1 MKLKIVYF
9 GSSLAGKSTNVKT
22 LYQILRSKNLT
33 KGDMVVMETEEQR
46 TFFVEMF
53 ISSINIDGYDIE
65 LKILTTPGQF
75 RLHPLRKVIMK
86 GVDGLVF
93 VVDSSKEREKVNFL
107 VMRETAAVLKEQG
120 EDLMRFPVVVGLI
133 VFLIFIV
140 INFIVITRGAE
151 RVSEVAARFTLDAMP
166 GKQMSID
173 ADLNAGLITEEEAKR
188 RRAQLEQEASFYGA
202 MDGASK
208 FIRGDAIAALI
219 ILFLSLV
226 GGLVVGLAFKGMG
239 FLDAIRTYSL
249 LTVGEG
255 LASQIPALMLSTSAG
270 VVVTKSSSKDKLG
283 SVLLAEFSKE
293 PRVFLFSSG
302 LLLFIGLIPGFP
314 KIPFFLMAGI
324 LGGLYY
330 TLNKALKQEE
340 LRKLEEVLKEQKKP
354 ALEKKEEE
362 FFTQPEAIAL
372 EIGYGLIPYVDES
385 QGGDIP
391 DRIKSI
397 RRQLANDYGVI
408 IPLVHIRDNLRLK
421 PHQYRILVR
430 GIEVDSFEVF
440 PGHWLAID
448 LGNAREP
455 LQGIETKDPSF
466 KLKAYWIREELKDK
480 AQRLGYM
487 VVDISTVIITHLSET
502 IKRNLYEIL
511 GRAEVM
517 ELVENL
523 SKKYPKAVQGLVPDV
538 VPISILHRVLQ
549 NLLREGIPIN
559 DLLTILETLAD
570 YIEQTKDPDLLT
582 EFVRQRLSK
591 RITRLYST
599 NGTLYAMI
607 LSPKLEAKLTA
618 YVQEGKEDEFL
629 DLLVNKV
636 YPKLSQEVVRFNQYQ
651 AMPLIITSGSI
662 RRHIRKVLE
671 NYMPNLTV
679 LSYNEL
685 DRQLNLKVIGVIDE
699 D

>member
-1 MKLKIVYF
+1 MKLQEGWVVIAFVIIL
-9 GSSLAGKSTNVKT
+9 SAIILPIPALLLDLLLT
-22 LYQILRSKNLT
+22 LSI
-33 KGDMVVMETEEQR
+33 
-46 TFFVEMF
+46 TFSMTV
-53 ISSINIDGYDIE
+53 
-65 LKILTTPGQF
+65 LILTNFIKEPLELSVFPSILLLGTLL
-75 RLHPLRKVIMK
+75 RLSLNIAAARRILLYGHEGTSAAGHIIE
-86 GVDGLVF
+86 GFGTF
-93 VVDSSKEREKVNFL
+93 VVGGD
-107 VMRETAAVLKEQG
+107 
-120 EDLMRFPVVVGLI
+120 VVVGLV

-188 RRAQLEQEASFYGA
+188 RRSQLEQEASFYGA

-226 GGLVVGLAFKGMG
+226 GGLVVGIVMKGMAFG
-239 FLDAIRTYSL
+239 DAISTYTL

-255 LASQIPALMLSTSAG
+255 LASQIPALMLSTASG
-270 VVVTKSSSKDKLG
+270 IVVTKSSSKEELG
-283 SVLLAEFSKE
+283 GALLKEFSKE

-314 KIPFFLMAGI
+314 KLPFFFMSAL
-324 LGGLYY
+324 LGGLYFA
-330 TLNKALKQEE
+330 LNRAIKERE
-340 LRKLEEVLKEQKKP
+340 IRKLEEVLREQRKP
-354 ALEKKEEE
+354 SQEKKEEE
-362 FFTQPEAIAL
+362 LITQPEAIAL
-372 EIGYGLIPYVDES
+372 EIGYGIIPYVDES

-391 DRIKSI
+391 ERIRTI
-397 RRQLANDYGVI
+397 RRQLASEYGI
-408 IPLVHIRDNLRLK
+408 IVPLVHIRDNLKLK
-421 PHQYRILVR
+421 PNQYRILIR
-430 GIEVDSFEVF
+430 GIEVDSYEIMSN
-440 PGHWLAID
+440 HWLAID
-448 LGNAREP
+448 LGSAKEP

-466 KLKAYWIREELKDK
+466 KLKAYWIREEHKDR

-502 IKRNLYEIL
+502 LKRNLHEIL
-511 GRAEVM
+511 GRSEVLD
-517 ELVENL
+517 LVESL
-523 SKKYPKAVQGLVPDV
+523 SKRYPKAVQGLVPDV
-538 VPISILHRVLQ
+538 VPISTLHRVLQ

-570 YIEQTKDPDLLT
+570 YIDQTKDPDTLT
-582 EFVRQRLSK
+582 EFVRQRLAK
-591 RITRLYST
+591 RITRTYST
-599 NGTLYAMI
+599 NGTLHALI
-607 LSPKLEAKLTA
+607 ISPKLEARLSA

-629 DLLVNKV
+629 DLLINSI
-636 YPKLSQEVVRFNQYQ
+636 YPKLTKEVVKFNQYQ
-651 AMPLIITSGSI
+651 AVPVLITPSNI
-662 RRHIRKVLE
+662 RRHIKRVLE
-671 NYMPNLTV
+671 AYIPNLAV

>member
-1 MKLKIVYF
+1 MLREGWIIIAFIVILSAIILPIPAF
-9 GSSLAGKSTNVKT
+9 LLDLLLALSITFSLTV
-22 LYQILRSKNLT
+22 L
-33 KGDMVVMETEEQR
+33 V
-46 TFFVEMF
+46 
-53 ISSINIDGYDIE
+53 
-65 LKILTTPGQF
+65 LTTFIKEPLELSVFPSILLLGTLL
-75 RLHPLRKVIMK
+75 RLSLNIAAARRILLHGHEGTDAAGHIIE
-86 GVDGLVF
+86 GFGTF
-93 VVDSSKEREKVNFL
+93 VVGGDI
-107 VMRETAAVLKEQG
+107 
-120 EDLMRFPVVVGLI
+120 VVGLI

-226 GGLVVGLAFKGMG
+226 GGLVVGLVFKGMG

-255 LASQIPALMLSTSAG
+255 LASQIPALMLSTAAG
-270 VVVTKSSSKDKLG
+270 VVVTKSSSKDRLG
-283 SVLLAEFSKE
+283 RALLEEFSKE

-314 KIPFFLMAGI
+314 KLPFFLLAGL

-391 DRIKSI
+391 ERIKSI
-397 RRQLANDYGVI
+397 RRQLANEYGVI

-421 PHQYRILVR
+421 PHQYRILIR
-430 GIEVDSFEVF
+430 GIEVDSYEVF

>member
-1 MKLKIVYF
+1 MLREGWIIIAFIVILSAIILPIPALLLDLLLALSITF
-9 GSSLAGKSTNVKT
+9 SLTV
-22 LYQILRSKNLT
+22 L
-33 KGDMVVMETEEQR
+33 V
-46 TFFVEMF
+46 
-53 ISSINIDGYDIE
+53 
-65 LKILTTPGQF
+65 LTTFIKEPLELSVFPSILLLGTLL
-75 RLHPLRKVIMK
+75 RLSLNIAAARRILLYGHEGTDAAGHIIE
-86 GVDGLVF
+86 GFGTF
-93 VVDSSKEREKVNFL
+93 VVGGD
-107 VMRETAAVLKEQG
+107 
-120 EDLMRFPVVVGLI
+120 VVVGLI

-607 LSPKLEAKLTA
+607 ISPKLEAKLTA

-636 YPKLSQEVVRFNQYQ
+636 YPKLSQEIVKFNQYQ
-651 AMPLIITSGSI
+651 AIPLIITSGSI
-662 RRHIRKVLE
+662 RRHVRKVLE

-685 DRQLNLKVIGVIDE
+685 DRQLNLKVIGVVDE

>member
-1 MKLKIVYF
+1 MFREGWVILAFVVILGAIVLPVPALLLDLL
-9 GSSLAGKSTNVKT
+9 LALS
-22 LYQILRSKNLT
+22 I
-33 KGDMVVMETEEQR
+33 
-46 TFFVEMF
+46 TFSMTV
-53 ISSINIDGYDIE
+53 
-65 LKILTTPGQF
+65 LVLTTFIKDPLELSAFPSILLLGTLL
-75 RLHPLRKVIMK
+75 RLSLNIAAARRILLYGHEGTSAAGHIIE
-86 GVDGLVF
+86 GFGTF
-93 VVDSSKEREKVNFL
+93 VVGGD
-107 VMRETAAVLKEQG
+107 
-120 EDLMRFPVVVGLI
+120 VVVGLI

-140 INFIVITRGAE
+140 INFVVITRGAE

-188 RRAQLEQEASFYGA
+188 RRAQLEQEASFFGA

-226 GGLVVGLAFKGMG
+226 GGLVVGLVFKGMG
-239 FLDAIRTYSL
+239 FSDALKTYTL

-270 VVVTKSSSKDKLG
+270 IVVTKSSSRDELG
-283 SVLLAEFSKE
+283 KALFREFSKE
-293 PRVFLFSSG
+293 PRVFLFSSA
-302 LLLFIGLIPGFP
+302 LLVFIGLIPGFP
-314 KIPFFLMAGI
+314 KLPFFLMAGV

-330 TLNKALKQEE
+330 ALSRALKEEE
-340 LRKLEEVLKEQKKP
+340 LKKLEELLKEQKKP
-354 ALEKKEEE
+354 PAEKREEE
-362 FFTQPEAIAL
+362 IITQPETIAL
-372 EIGYGLIPYVDES
+372 EIGYGLIPYVDEA
-385 QGGDIP
+385 QGGDVP
-391 DRIKSI
+391 ERIKTV
-397 RRQLANDYGVI
+397 RRQLASEYGVV
-408 IPLVHIRDNLRLK
+408 IPLVHIRDNLRLR
-421 PHQYRILVR
+421 PHQYRILIR
-430 GIEVDSFEVF
+430 GIEVDSFEIV

-448 LGNAREP
+448 LGNAREA

-466 KLKAYWIREELKDK
+466 KLKAYWIREDQRER

-487 VVDISTVIITHLSET
+487 VVDISTVLITHISET
-502 IKRNLYEIL
+502 IKKNLHEIL
-511 GRAEVM
+511 GRAEVL

-538 VPISILHRVLQ
+538 VPVSILHRVLQ
-549 NLLREGIPIN
+549 NLLREGVPIN

-570 YIEQTKDPDLLT
+570 YIEQTRDPDLLT
-582 EFVRQRLSK
+582 EYVRQRLAK

-607 LSPKLEAKLTA
+607 ISPKVEAKLTI

-629 DLLVNKV
+629 DLLINKV
-636 YPKLSQEVVRFNQYQ
+636 YPKLSQEVSKFTQYQ
-651 AMPLIITSGSI
+651 AMPVLITSSTI
-662 RRHIRKVLE
+662 RRHVRKVLE
-671 NYMPNLTV
+671 NYLPNLTV

>member
-1 MKLKIVYF
+1 MLREGWVI
-9 GSSLAGKSTNVKT
+9 LAFVV
-22 LYQILRSKNLT
+22 ILSAIILPIPALLL
-33 KGDMVVMETEEQR
+33 DILLALSI
-46 TFFVEMF
+46 TFSMTV
-53 ISSINIDGYDIE
+53 
-65 LKILTTPGQF
+65 LVLTTFIKEPLELSAFPSILLLGTLL
-75 RLHPLRKVIMK
+75 RLSLNIAAARRILLYGHEGTSAAGHIIE
-86 GVDGLVF
+86 GFGTF
-93 VVDSSKEREKVNFL
+93 VVGGD
-107 VMRETAAVLKEQG
+107 
-120 EDLMRFPVVVGLI
+120 VVVGLI

-188 RRAQLEQEASFYGA
+188 RRAQLEQEASFFGS

-208 FIRGDAIAALI
+208 FIRGDAIVALI

-226 GGLVVGLAFKGMG
+226 GGLLVGLVFKGMS
-239 FLDAIRTYSL
+239 FSDAIKTYSL

-270 VVVTKSSSKDKLG
+270 IVVTKSSSKEELG
-283 SVLLAEFSKE
+283 RVLFKEFSKE
-293 PRVFLFSSG
+293 PRVFLFSSA
-302 LLLFIGLIPGFP
+302 LLVFIGLIPGFP
-314 KIPFFLMAGI
+314 KLPFFFMAAM

-330 TLNKALKQEE
+330 ALSRSLKQEE
-340 LRKLEEVLKEQKKP
+340 LKRLEEMLREQKKP
-354 ALEKKEEE
+354 STERREEE
-362 FFTQPEAIAL
+362 ILTQPESIAL

-391 DRIKSI
+391 ERIKTV
-397 RRQLANDYGVI
+397 RRQLASEYGVV
-408 IPLVHIRDNLRLK
+408 IPLVHIRDNLRLR
-421 PHQYRILVR
+421 PHQYRILIR
-430 GIEVDSFEVF
+430 GIEVASFEIV

-466 KLKAYWIREELKDK
+466 GLKAYWIREDIKDK
-480 AQRLGYM
+480 AQKLGYM
-487 VVDISTVIITHLSET
+487 VVDISTLMVTHISET
-502 IKRNLYEIL
+502 IKRNLHEIL
-511 GRAEVM
+511 GRAEVL
-517 ELVENL
+517 ELVESL
-523 SKKYPKAVQGLVPDV
+523 SRKYPKAVQGLVPDV
-538 VPISILHRVLQ
+538 VPVSVLHRVLQ

-570 YIEQTKDPDLLT
+570 YIEQTRDPELLT
-582 EFVRQRLSK
+582 EYVRQRLAK

-607 LSPKLEAKLTA
+607 ISPKVEAKLTA
-618 YVQEGKEDEFL
+618 FVQEGKEDEFL
-629 DLLVNKV
+629 NLLINVV
-636 YPKLSQEVVRFNQYQ
+636 YPRLSTEVAKFTQYQ
-651 AMPLIITSGSI
+651 AMPLLITSSSI
-662 RRHIRKVLE
+662 RRHVRKVLE

>member
-1 MKLKIVYF
+1 MLREGWIIIAFIVILSAIILPIPALLLDLLLALSITF
-9 GSSLAGKSTNVKT
+9 SLTV
-22 LYQILRSKNLT
+22 L
-33 KGDMVVMETEEQR
+33 V
-46 TFFVEMF
+46 
-53 ISSINIDGYDIE
+53 
-65 LKILTTPGQF
+65 LTTFIKEPLELSVFPSILLLGTLL
-75 RLHPLRKVIMK
+75 RLSLNIAAARRILLYGHEGTDAAGHIIE
-86 GVDGLVF
+86 GFGTF
-93 VVDSSKEREKVNFL
+93 VVGGD
-107 VMRETAAVLKEQG
+107 
-120 EDLMRFPVVVGLI
+120 VVVGLI

-685 DRQLNLKVIGVIDE
+685 DRQLNLKVIGVVDE

>member
-1 MKLKIVYF
+1 MRLSLNIAAARRILLYGHEGTDAAGHIIEGF
-9 GSSLAGKSTNVKT
+9 GT
-22 LYQILRSKNLT
+22 
-33 KGDMVVMETEEQR
+33 
-46 TFFVEMF
+46 
-53 ISSINIDGYDIE
+53 
-65 LKILTTPGQF
+65 
-75 RLHPLRKVIMK
+75 
-86 GVDGLVF
+86 F
-93 VVDSSKEREKVNFL
+93 VVGGD
-107 VMRETAAVLKEQG
+107 
-120 EDLMRFPVVVGLI
+120 VVVGLI

-607 LSPKLEAKLTA
+607 ISPKLTLGEK
-618 YVQEGKEDEFL
+618 F
-629 DLLVNKV
+629 
-636 YPKLSQEVVRFNQYQ
+636 PLSQTF
-651 AMPLIITSGSI
+651 
-662 RRHIRKVLE
+662 HINKKTAGL
-671 NYMPNLTV
+671 L
-679 LSYNEL
+679 
-685 DRQLNLKVIGVIDE
+685 
-699 D
+699 

>member
-1 MKLKIVYF
+1 MLREGWIIIAFIVILSAIILPIPALLLDLLLALSITF
-9 GSSLAGKSTNVKT
+9 SLTV
-22 LYQILRSKNLT
+22 L
-33 KGDMVVMETEEQR
+33 V
-46 TFFVEMF
+46 
-53 ISSINIDGYDIE
+53 
-65 LKILTTPGQF
+65 LTTFIKEPLELSVFPSILLLGTLL
-75 RLHPLRKVIMK
+75 RLSLNIAAARRILLYGHEGTDAAGHIIE
-86 GVDGLVF
+86 GFGTF
-93 VVDSSKEREKVNFL
+93 VVGGD
-107 VMRETAAVLKEQG
+107 
-120 EDLMRFPVVVGLI
+120 VVVGLI

-607 LSPKLEAKLTA
+607 ISPKLTLGEK
-618 YVQEGKEDEFL
+618 F
-629 DLLVNKV
+629 
-636 YPKLSQEVVRFNQYQ
+636 PLSQTF
-651 AMPLIITSGSI
+651 
-662 RRHIRKVLE
+662 HINKKTAGL
-671 NYMPNLTV
+671 L
-679 LSYNEL
+679 
-685 DRQLNLKVIGVIDE
+685 
-699 D
+699 

>member
-1 MKLKIVYF
+1 LRLSLNIAAARRILLYGHEGTDAAGHIIEGF
-9 GSSLAGKSTNVKT
+9 GT
-22 LYQILRSKNLT
+22 
-33 KGDMVVMETEEQR
+33 
-46 TFFVEMF
+46 
-53 ISSINIDGYDIE
+53 
-65 LKILTTPGQF
+65 
-75 RLHPLRKVIMK
+75 
-86 GVDGLVF
+86 F
-93 VVDSSKEREKVNFL
+93 VVGGD
-107 VMRETAAVLKEQG
+107 
-120 EDLMRFPVVVGLI
+120 VVVGLI

-430 GIEVDSFEVF
+430 VIEVDSFEVF

-607 LSPKLEAKLTA
+607 ISPKLTLGEK
-618 YVQEGKEDEFL
+618 F
-629 DLLVNKV
+629 
-636 YPKLSQEVVRFNQYQ
+636 PLSQTF
-651 AMPLIITSGSI
+651 
-662 RRHIRKVLE
+662 HINKKTAGL
-671 NYMPNLTV
+671 L
-679 LSYNEL
+679 
-685 DRQLNLKVIGVIDE
+685 
-699 D
+699 

>member
-1 MKLKIVYF
+1 MFREGWVIFAFVVILSAIVLPVPALLLDLL
-9 GSSLAGKSTNVKT
+9 LALS
-22 LYQILRSKNLT
+22 I
-33 KGDMVVMETEEQR
+33 
-46 TFFVEMF
+46 TFSMTV
-53 ISSINIDGYDIE
+53 
-65 LKILTTPGQF
+65 LVLTTFIKEPLELSAFPSILLLGTLL
-75 RLHPLRKVIMK
+75 RLSLNIAAARRILLYGHEGTSAAGHIIE
-86 GVDGLVF
+86 GFGTF
-93 VVDSSKEREKVNFL
+93 VVGGD
-107 VMRETAAVLKEQG
+107 
-120 EDLMRFPVVVGLI
+120 VVVGLI

-173 ADLNAGLITEEEAKR
+173 ADLNAGLITEEEAKK
-188 RRAQLEQEASFYGA
+188 RRAQLEQEASFFGA

-226 GGLVVGLAFKGMG
+226 GGLLVGLVFKGMG
-239 FLDAIRTYSL
+239 FSDAIRTYSL

-270 VVVTKSSSKDKLG
+270 IVVTKSSSKEEIG
-283 SVLLAEFSKE
+283 RVLFKEFSKE
-293 PRVFLFSSG
+293 PRVFLFSSA
-302 LLLFIGLIPGFP
+302 LLVFIGLIPGFP
-314 KIPFFLMAGI
+314 KLPFFFMAGL

-330 TLNKALKQEE
+330 ALSRALKEEE
-340 LRKLEEVLKEQKKP
+340 LKKLEELLKEQKKP
-354 ALEKKEEE
+354 PTEKREEE
-362 FFTQPEAIAL
+362 VTTQPETIAL

-385 QGGDIP
+385 QGGDVP
-391 DRIKSI
+391 ERIKTI
-397 RRQLANDYGVI
+397 RRQLASEYGVV
-408 IPLVHIRDNLRLK
+408 IPLVHIRDNLRLR
-421 PHQYRILVR
+421 PHQYRILIR
-430 GIEVDSFEVF
+430 GIEVDSYEIV

-466 KLKAYWIREELKDK
+466 KLKAYWIREDQKEK
-480 AQRLGYM
+480 AQKLGYM
-487 VVDISTVIITHLSET
+487 VVDISTVMITHISET
-502 IKRNLYEIL
+502 IKKNLHEIL
-511 GRAEVM
+511 GRAEVL

-538 VPISILHRVLQ
+538 VPVSVLHRVLQ

-570 YIEQTKDPDLLT
+570 YIEQTRDPDLLT
-582 EFVRQRLSK
+582 EYVRQRLAK

-607 LSPKLEAKLTA
+607 LSPKVETKLTA
-618 YVQEGKEDEFL
+618 LVQEGKEEEFL
-629 DLLVNKV
+629 DLLINGL
-636 YPKLSQEVVRFNQYQ
+636 YPKLSQEVTKFTQYQ
-651 AMPLIITSGSI
+651 AMPLLITSSSI

-671 NYMPNLTV
+671 NYMPNLTL

>member
-1 MKLKIVYF
+1 MFREGWVIFAFVVILSAIVLPVPALLLDLL
-9 GSSLAGKSTNVKT
+9 LALS
-22 LYQILRSKNLT
+22 I
-33 KGDMVVMETEEQR
+33 
-46 TFFVEMF
+46 TFSMTV
-53 ISSINIDGYDIE
+53 
-65 LKILTTPGQF
+65 LVLTTFIKEPLELSAFPSILLLGTLL
-75 RLHPLRKVIMK
+75 RLSLNIAAARRILLYGHEGTSAAGHIIE
-86 GVDGLVF
+86 GFGTF
-93 VVDSSKEREKVNFL
+93 VVGGD
-107 VMRETAAVLKEQG
+107 
-120 EDLMRFPVVVGLI
+120 VVVGLI

-173 ADLNAGLITEEEAKR
+173 ADLNAGLITEEEAKK
-188 RRAQLEQEASFYGA
+188 RRAQLEQEASFFGA

-226 GGLVVGLAFKGMG
+226 GGLLVGLVFKGMG
-239 FLDAIRTYSL
+239 FSDAIRTYSL

-270 VVVTKSSSKDKLG
+270 IVVTKSSSKEELG
-283 SVLLAEFSKE
+283 RVLFKEFSKE
-293 PRVFLFSSG
+293 PRVFLFSSA
-302 LLLFIGLIPGFP
+302 LLVFIGLIPGFP
-314 KIPFFLMAGI
+314 KLPFFFMAGL

-330 TLNKALKQEE
+330 ALSRALKEEE
-340 LRKLEEVLKEQKKP
+340 LKKLEELLKEQKKP
-354 ALEKKEEE
+354 PTEKREEE
-362 FFTQPEAIAL
+362 VTTQPETIAL

-385 QGGDIP
+385 QGGDVP
-391 DRIKSI
+391 ERIKTI
-397 RRQLANDYGVI
+397 RRQLASEYGVV
-408 IPLVHIRDNLRLK
+408 IPLVHIRDNLRLR
-421 PHQYRILVR
+421 PHQYRILIR
-430 GIEVDSFEVF
+430 GIEVDSYEIV

-466 KLKAYWIREELKDK
+466 KLKAYWIREDQKEK
-480 AQRLGYM
+480 AQKLGYM
-487 VVDISTVIITHLSET
+487 VVDISTVMITHISET
-502 IKRNLYEIL
+502 IKKNLHEIL
-511 GRAEVM
+511 GRAEVL

-538 VPISILHRVLQ
+538 VPVSVLHRVLQ

-570 YIEQTKDPDLLT
+570 YIEQTRDPDLLT
-582 EFVRQRLSK
+582 EYVRQRLAK

-607 LSPKLEAKLTA
+607 LSPKVEAKLTA
-618 YVQEGKEDEFL
+618 LVQEGKEEEFL
-629 DLLVNKV
+629 DLLINGL
-636 YPKLSQEVVRFNQYQ
+636 YPKLSQEVTKFTQYQ
-651 AMPLIITSGSI
+651 AMPLLITSSSI

-671 NYMPNLTV
+671 NYMPNLTL

>member
-1 MKLKIVYF
+1 MLREGWIIIAFIVILSAIILPIPALLLDLLLALSITF
-9 GSSLAGKSTNVKT
+9 SLTV
-22 LYQILRSKNLT
+22 L
-33 KGDMVVMETEEQR
+33 V
-46 TFFVEMF
+46 
-53 ISSINIDGYDIE
+53 
-65 LKILTTPGQF
+65 LTTFIKEPLELSVFPSILLLGTLL
-75 RLHPLRKVIMK
+75 RLSLNIAAARRILLYGHEGTDAAGHIIE
-86 GVDGLVF
+86 GFGTF
-93 VVDSSKEREKVNFL
+93 VVGGD
-107 VMRETAAVLKEQG
+107 
-120 EDLMRFPVVVGLI
+120 VVVGLI

-226 GGLVVGLAFKGMG
+226 GGLVVGLVFKGMG

-255 LASQIPALMLSTSAG
+255 LASQIPALMLSTAAG
-270 VVVTKSSSKDKLG
+270 VVVTKSSSKDRLG
-283 SVLLAEFSKE
+283 RALLEEFSKE

-314 KIPFFLMAGI
+314 KLPFFLLAGL

-391 DRIKSI
+391 ERIKSI
-397 RRQLANDYGVI
+397 RRQLANEYGVI

-421 PHQYRILVR
+421 PHQYRILIR
-430 GIEVDSFEVF
+430 GIEVDSYEVF

-607 LSPKLEAKLTA
+607 ISPKLTLGEK
-618 YVQEGKEDEFL
+618 F
-629 DLLVNKV
+629 
-636 YPKLSQEVVRFNQYQ
+636 PLSQTF
-651 AMPLIITSGSI
+651 
-662 RRHIRKVLE
+662 HINKKTAGL
-671 NYMPNLTV
+671 L
-679 LSYNEL
+679 
-685 DRQLNLKVIGVIDE
+685 
-699 D
+699 